1 MDWKIPFF
9 QLTLGQAEKD
19 AVEEVISSAWLTMGD
34 RTREFEQAFAD
45 FTGCEHAVA
54 LNSCTAAL
62 YLALR
67 GLGIGPGDEVVC
79 PALTFVATANAIRHC
94 GARPVFADAT
104 SLDDWNVNAASL
116 ERALTERTRALLV
129 VHYAGY
135 ACDMPA
141 IMELAGRHGIPVVE
155 DAAHAPGA
163 RLEDAPLGSW
173 GAAGCFSF
181 FSNKNMTTGEGG
193 MLVTDDAELA
203 RRAGLLRSHG
213 MTASTLDRHKGH
225 AFGYDVVDLGYNF
238 RMGEMN
244 AALGLVQLAG
254 LEERNRRRGGLVSH
268 YRERLRDIAG
278 LVQPFSANPLGQPVY
293 HLQPV
298 LLPAGVDRQRVMS
311 ELRDAGI
318 QTSIHYRPI
327 DGMAD
332 YIDQGLGPADHL
344 VVTHEIGERALT
356 LPLYPELTLDQ
367 VDYVVDQLG
376 RILSAG

>member
-1 MDWKIPFF
+1 MDWKVPFF

-62 YLALR
+62 YLAFR

-79 PALTFVATANAIRHC
+79 PALTFVASANAIRHC
-94 GARPVFADAT
+94 GARPVFADVT

-116 ERALTERTRALLV
+116 ERVLTERTRALLV

-254 LEERNRRRGGLVSH
+254 LEDRNRRRGELVSH

-278 LVQPFSANPLGQPVY
+278 LVQPFCTNPLGQPVY

-298 LLPAGVDRQRVMS
+298 LLPEGIDRQRVMS

-332 YIDQGLGPADHL
+332 YIEQGLGPADHL

-376 RILSAG
+376 RILSAS